1 VRSAARIAT
10 RVEAIEVFAQSLVAG
25 DVVGL
30 EATSGSDRIVSILQR
45 HGVRV
50 VVANTRRLRSITEAK
65 AKTDRLDARALA
77 RLLVSGLLDEV
88 WTPDER
94 SRTLRRLT
102 GRRERV
108 VRTRTRAKNEVH
120 GVLGRNLC
128 DRPPVVHLFSK
139 AGRRWLAALE
149 LPLDER
155 LTLDGCLRQIDFLD
169 SEIASLD
176 AVIASQALA
185 WPEVLRLMTVPGVNV
200 QTAAT
205 FMASVGDIRR
215 FSSPRQLVSY
225 LGLDPRV
232 RQSGNAA
239 ARHGRI
245 SKAGASEPRHM
256 LGEVAWKVART
267 PGPLRAFF
275 ERVRARRGPQIA
287 ATATARKLVV
297 LFWHLLTREQ
307 DYAFGRPA
315 MTRNK
320 IRRLELLAG
329 APPQKGRHGIA
340 GGKSKAVFDAE
351 RELSRQAEAA
361 YRRLVSDWRSAG
373 PAKVGAGAVAE
384 VQGGRQAVPQA
395 PRRGGRSRRE
405 HGGEG
410 MSVAARLPRVR
421 RRGRRAVLAAVAVAA
436 IAVVAWLLLGS
447 GDGSGTKASNDTVPL
462 GSAAVERRDLVARE
476 DVDGTLGF
484 SDATAAAAPA
494 AGTITRLR
502 DEGDTVALGRSL
514 MSIDAEATAW
524 VLYGTIPIYRDL
536 GPGVADGREVRQLE
550 RNLEALGYDTGIT
563 TGEPLALTPPDRGA
577 RPAQRSQG

>member
-1 VRSAARIAT
+1 MRGFGLDVHRDFCEVAIAADGGVRSAGRVAT
-10 RVEAIEVFAQSLVAG
+10 RVAALEVFAQSLAPG
-25 DVVGL
+25 DVVAL
-30 EATSGSDRIVSILQR
+30 EATAGSDRIVSILQR
-45 HGVRV
+45 DGVRV
-50 VVANTRRLRSITEAK
+50 VVANARRLRSIADAK

-102 GRRERV
+102 SRRERV
-108 VRTRTRAKNEVH
+108 VRARTRAKNEVH

-139 AGRRWLAALE
+139 AGRRWLATLAL
-149 LPLDER
+149 PVDER

-169 SEIASLD
+169 AEIAQLD
-176 AVIASQALA
+176 AEIARQALA

-205 FMASVGDIRR
+205 FMASVGDIHR
-215 FSSPRQLVSY
+215 FSSPRKLVSY

-320 IRRLELLAG
+320 IRQLELLAG
-329 APPQKGRHGIA
+329 APRQKGRKGVA
-340 GGKSKAVFDAE
+340 GNKSTAVFEAE

-361 YRRLVSDWRSAG
+361 YRRLVNDWQATRPPRA
-373 PAKVGAGAVAE
+373 GAGATPGRAS
-384 VQGGRQAVPQA
+384 QRPSKGKAARQA
-395 PRRGGRSRRE
+395 R
-405 HGGEG
+405 
-410 MSVAARLPRVR
+410 
-421 RRGRRAVLAAVAVAA
+421 
-436 IAVVAWLLLGS
+436 
-447 GDGSGTKASNDTVPL
+447 
-462 GSAAVERRDLVARE
+462 
-476 DVDGTLGF
+476 
-484 SDATAAAAPA
+484 
-494 AGTITRLR
+494 
-502 DEGDTVALGRSL
+502 
-514 MSIDAEATAW
+514 
-524 VLYGTIPIYRDL
+524 
-536 GPGVADGREVRQLE
+536 
-550 RNLEALGYDTGIT
+550 
-563 TGEPLALTPPDRGA
+563 
-577 RPAQRSQG
+577 